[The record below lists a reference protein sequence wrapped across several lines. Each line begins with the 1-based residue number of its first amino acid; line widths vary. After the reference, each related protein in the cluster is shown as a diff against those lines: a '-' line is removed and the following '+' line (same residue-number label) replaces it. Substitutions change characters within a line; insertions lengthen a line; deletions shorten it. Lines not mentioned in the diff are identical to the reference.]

1 MLCSITI
8 YQIFYHQIEK
18 RMRLYRG
25 EIFKSFYVV
34 NCNLSML
41 PHKKLFDLEKPDLM
55 SIISYQ
61 HKYIHISKE
70 YAYVHLKDKEK
81 GIE

>member
-1 MLCSITI
+1 MITKTYKI
-8 YQIFYHQIEK
+8 
-18 RMRLYRG
+18 L
-25 EIFKSFYVV
+25 VLV

-41 PHKKLFDLEKPDLM
+41 PQKIFDLEKPDLM

>member
-1 MLCSITI
+1 MRFPATI
-8 YQIFYHQIEK
+8 
-18 RMRLYRG
+18 
-25 EIFKSFYVV
+25 FYVV

-41 PHKKLFDLEKPDLM
+41 PQKIFDLEKPDLM

>member
-1 MLCSITI
+1 
-8 YQIFYHQIEK
+8 
-18 RMRLYRG
+18 MRLYRG
-25 EIFKSFYVV
+25 EIFKLFPATIFYVV

>member
-25 EIFKSFYVV
+25 
-34 NCNLSML
+34 NLSML

>member
-1 MLCSITI
+1 
-8 YQIFYHQIEK
+8 
-18 RMRLYRG
+18 
-25 EIFKSFYVV
+25 
-34 NCNLSML
+34 ML
-41 PHKKLFDLEKPDLM
+41 PQKIFDLEKSDLM

>member
-1 MLCSITI
+1 MITTI
-8 YQIFYHQIEK
+8 SKI
-18 RMRLYRG
+18 L
-25 EIFKSFYVV
+25 VLV
-34 NCNLSML
+34 DCNLSML

>member
-1 MLCSITI
+1 MSKILKI
-8 YQIFYHQIEK
+8 
-18 RMRLYRG
+18 L
-25 EIFKSFYVV
+25 V
-34 NCNLSML
+34 LL
-41 PHKKLFDLEKPDLM
+41 PQKIFDLEKPDLM

>member
-1 MLCSITI
+1 MITTI
-8 YQIFYHQIEK
+8 SKI
-18 RMRLYRG
+18 L
-25 EIFKSFYVV
+25 V
-34 NCNLSML
+34 LL